1 LSEEI
6 RETPT
11 DGSVTAVSTRTTLVP
26 ASRTSV
32 SDGVRAALST
42 GEISRPSGWVA
53 ATESMPMTVPS
64 TEPRP
69 PNRLAPPSTMDVR
82 DTPGAVDVTMTA
94 DASRIPRADMEA
106 FLRDMEEVIVKD
118 ALATG
123 CV

>member
-1 LSEEI
+1 
-6 RETPT
+6 
-11 DGSVTAVSTRTTLVP
+11 
-26 ASRTSV
+26 
-32 SDGVRAALST
+32 
-42 GEISRPSGWVA
+42 
-53 ATESMPMTVPS
+53 
-64 TEPRP
+64 
-69 PNRLAPPSTMDVR
+69 MDVR